1 MNKMA
6 SPWDLMDTAFEEPK
20 KSAPTTSAAGAVK
33 DMTPLKGKSVLIVDS
48 ALATRRAL
56 QEQVSQ
62 LGSTSVVFASTVS
75 EVENHLEAREFGLI
89 ICEYL
94 LEGDRNGQQLLEE
107 LRIQK
112 ALPWF
117 TAFMMVTGE
126 RTYSNVVSVAEFEPD
141 DYLIKPFTAS
151 SLSSRI
157 IRIFTRKNRLAQV
170 YKPFYEEEY
179 DKIPAACVHLEKVY
193 PQYLNE
199 LQRMRIES
207 IYRSERFDEAEGELE
222 EAMLINCRPWMQ
234 LILGKIKAEKKKFA
248 EAEELLSKVV
258 RENPEYIAATDLFAD
273 VLWEQDKPEQALEA
287 LEKLGA
293 RAVASVTRLRKLA
306 DLSLR
311 VGDDSRSKIYLN
323 KVIDR
328 SRNSSL
334 TQMHDY
340 LQLAKIFTKEGRHEE
355 ADKLTAR
362 LRNAVNSTELDF
374 ARTVMSIQRMTS
386 EGSLHKAREKLEA
399 LFANEREFIQQLQ
412 PDAQTSLLEQCFMVG
427 LSKEGYDLARVI
439 SKRRPSKAL
448 LDRIKTGIA
457 NQKKETD

>member
-1 MNKMA
+1 MNKAA
-6 SPWDLMDTAFEEPK
+6 SPWDLMDTAFEEPNQATS
-20 KSAPTTSAAGAVK
+20 KSIAGAVK
-33 DMTPLKGKSVLIVDS
+33 DMTPLQGKAVLIVDS

-62 LGSTSVVFASTVS
+62 LGASSVIFASTVS
-75 EVENHLEAREFGLI
+75 EVENHLQTRDFGLI

-107 LRIQK
+107 LRVQK

-157 IRIFTRKNRLAQV
+157 IKIFTRKGRLAQA
-170 YKPFYEEEY
+170 YKSFYEEEF
-179 DKIPAACVHLEKVY
+179 DKVPAACIQLEKSF

-199 LQRMRIES
+199 LQRLRIES
-207 IYRSERFDEAEGELE
+207 IFKANRHDEAEGELE
-222 EAMLINCRPWMQ
+222 EAMLMSPRPWMN
-234 LILGKIKAEKKKFA
+234 LMLGKIKSEKKKFA
-248 EAEELLSKVV
+248 EAEELLAKVV
-258 RENPEYIAATDLFAD
+258 RENPEYMAATDLYAD
-273 VLWEQDKPEQALEA
+273 VLWEQDKPDQALEA
-287 LEKLGA
+287 LERLGA

-311 VGDDSRSKIYLN
+311 VGDDTRSKTYLN

-340 LQLAKIFTKEGRHEE
+340 LQLAKIFTKEGKHDE

-374 ARTVMSIQRMTS
+374 ARTMMSIQRMTS
-386 EGSLHKAREKLEA
+386 EGSLHKAKEKLST
-399 LFANEREFIQQLQ
+399 LFQSEQEFIQQLQ

-427 LSKEGYDLARVI
+427 MSKEGYDLARII
-439 SKRRPSKAL
+439 SKRKPSKAL
-448 LDRIKTGIA
+448 LDRIKLSIA
-457 NQKKETD
+457 NQKKEVA